1 MKVLAYGFE
10 GTGKTLFALSFPDII
25 LIDTEAGSTF
35 YLSGEEGK
43 NVKGVLRTQGYKK
56 YEEALSE
63 VARDWDKLE
72 MQTLVTDS
80 VTKLRQNLSDT
91 IINVDIKR
99 NKRNGMADAELN
111 SNLSMRSWGKI
122 GEISK
127 RHQNIKIDLSNNVNI
142 VDIAQA
148 KEIKD
153 DNQEFM
159 IAPVGA
165 KTFSDGLRMVTEIF
179 HALKKVLKE
188 GGYETTVGD
197 EGGFAPGVSIKK
209 SKKAKFG
216 WEIKGVMTL
225 EHALSALGEA
235 TKAAGYKFGKDIK
248 IALDVA
254 SSEFC
259 DKKGQDAKGGETY
272 TFKKSTQKTL
282 KSRQM
287 VAYYEKLIKKFPI
300 FSIEDGLDEADW
312 KGWTVLTDK
321 LGGKINL
328 VGDDLF
334 VTNPTIFDEG
344 IKAGIAN
351 AILIKV
357 NQVGSVSETLA
368 AIKRAQVEGY
378 APIVSHRSG
387 ETEDTFIADLA
398 VGTAAGQI
406 KTGSLSRTDRVCK
419 YNRLL
424 RIEEELGKDAVYAG
438 DPRQGK

>member
-153 DNQEFM
+153 DNQQVIDIRPDMDKSSPYDYDLKLFLFT
-159 IAPVGA
+159 
-165 KTFSDGLRMVTEIF
+165 KKDSDGTTKFYARVDKDRTKKYKTGDIIENPSF
-179 HALKKVLKE
+179 ALWSNTLGDSDNRVETSYSEDYKK
-188 GGYETTVGD
+188 D
-197 EGGFAPGVSIKK
+197 EEAYAEEVEKDNQTIQERLAEFS
-209 SKKAKFG
+209 SK
-216 WEIKGVMTL
+216 
-225 EHALSALGEA
+225 LSATDKKKFTDLLAENKITNLNKM
-235 TKAAGYKFGKDIK
+235 TKAQH
-248 IALDVA
+248 
-254 SSEFC
+254 
-259 DKKGQDAKGGETY
+259 KK
-272 TFKKSTQKTL
+272 
-282 KSRQM
+282 
-287 VAYYEKLIKKFPI
+287 
-300 FSIEDGLDEADW
+300 
-312 KGWTVLTDK
+312 
-321 LGGKINL
+321 L
-328 VGDDLF
+328 VELMDNF
-334 VTNPTIFDEG
+334 N
-344 IKAGIAN
+344 KA
-351 AILIKV
+351 
-357 NQVGSVSETLA
+357 
-368 AIKRAQVEGY
+368 
-378 APIVSHRSG
+378 
-387 ETEDTFIADLA
+387 
-398 VGTAAGQI
+398 
-406 KTGSLSRTDRVCK
+406 
-419 YNRLL
+419 
-424 RIEEELGKDAVYAG
+424 
-438 DPRQGK
+438 

>member
-91 IINVDIKR
+91 IINVDVKR

-153 DNQEFM
+153 DNQQVIDIRPDMDKSSPYDYDLKLFLFT
-159 IAPVGA
+159 
-165 KTFSDGLRMVTEIF
+165 KKDSDGTTKFYARVDKDRTKKYKTGDIIENPSF
-179 HALKKVLKE
+179 ALWSNTLGDSDNRV
-188 GGYETTVGD
+188 ETSYSED
-197 EGGFAPGVSIKK
+197 
-209 SKKAKFG
+209 SKKDEEAYAEEVEKDNQTIQERLAEFSS
-216 WEIKGVMTL
+216 K
-225 EHALSALGEA
+225 LSATDKKKFTDLLAENKITNLNKM
-235 TKAAGYKFGKDIK
+235 TKAQH
-248 IALDVA
+248 
-254 SSEFC
+254 
-259 DKKGQDAKGGETY
+259 KK
-272 TFKKSTQKTL
+272 
-282 KSRQM
+282 
-287 VAYYEKLIKKFPI
+287 
-300 FSIEDGLDEADW
+300 
-312 KGWTVLTDK
+312 
-321 LGGKINL
+321 L
-328 VGDDLF
+328 VDLMDNF
-334 VTNPTIFDEG
+334 N
-344 IKAGIAN
+344 KA
-351 AILIKV
+351 
-357 NQVGSVSETLA
+357 
-368 AIKRAQVEGY
+368 
-378 APIVSHRSG
+378 
-387 ETEDTFIADLA
+387 
-398 VGTAAGQI
+398 
-406 KTGSLSRTDRVCK
+406 
-419 YNRLL
+419 
-424 RIEEELGKDAVYAG
+424 
-438 DPRQGK
+438 

>member
-153 DNQEFM
+153 DNQQVIDIRPDMDKSSPYDYDLKLFLFT
-159 IAPVGA
+159 
-165 KTFSDGLRMVTEIF
+165 KKDSDGTTKFYARVDKDRTKKYKTGDIIENPSFALWSNTLGDSDNRVETNYSDDQKQDEEAYAEETEKDNQTIQERLAEF
-179 HALKKVLKE
+179 S
-188 GGYETTVGD
+188 GN
-197 EGGFAPGVSIKK
+197 
-209 SKKAKFG
+209 
-216 WEIKGVMTL
+216 
-225 EHALSALGEA
+225 LSAEDKKKFTELLSENKITNLNKM
-235 TKAAGYKFGKDIK
+235 TKAQHK
-248 IALDVA
+248 
-254 SSEFC
+254 
-259 DKKGQDAKGGETY
+259 
-272 TFKKSTQKTL
+272 
-282 KSRQM
+282 
-287 VAYYEKLIKKFPI
+287 KLIELMDNF
-300 FSIEDGLDEADW
+300 
-312 KGWTVLTDK
+312 
-321 LGGKINL
+321 N
-328 VGDDLF
+328 
-334 VTNPTIFDEG
+334 
-344 IKAGIAN
+344 KA
-351 AILIKV
+351 
-357 NQVGSVSETLA
+357 
-368 AIKRAQVEGY
+368 
-378 APIVSHRSG
+378 
-387 ETEDTFIADLA
+387 
-398 VGTAAGQI
+398 
-406 KTGSLSRTDRVCK
+406 
-419 YNRLL
+419 
-424 RIEEELGKDAVYAG
+424 
-438 DPRQGK
+438 

>member
-1 MKVLAYGFE
+1 MSLFEKPTKKSAGMKVLAYGFE

-153 DNQEFM
+153 DNQQVIDIRPDMDKSSPYDYDLKLFLFT
-159 IAPVGA
+159 
-165 KTFSDGLRMVTEIF
+165 KKDSDGTTKFYARVDKDRTKKYKTGEIIENPSFALWSNTLGDSDNRVETNYSDDQKQDEEAYAEETEKDNQTIQERLAEF
-179 HALKKVLKE
+179 S
-188 GGYETTVGD
+188 GN
-197 EGGFAPGVSIKK
+197 
-209 SKKAKFG
+209 
-216 WEIKGVMTL
+216 
-225 EHALSALGEA
+225 LSAEDKKKFTDLLSENKITNLNKM
-235 TKAAGYKFGKDIK
+235 TKAQHK
-248 IALDVA
+248 
-254 SSEFC
+254 
-259 DKKGQDAKGGETY
+259 
-272 TFKKSTQKTL
+272 
-282 KSRQM
+282 
-287 VAYYEKLIKKFPI
+287 KLIELMDNF
-300 FSIEDGLDEADW
+300 
-312 KGWTVLTDK
+312 
-321 LGGKINL
+321 N
-328 VGDDLF
+328 
-334 VTNPTIFDEG
+334 
-344 IKAGIAN
+344 KA
-351 AILIKV
+351 
-357 NQVGSVSETLA
+357 
-368 AIKRAQVEGY
+368 
-378 APIVSHRSG
+378 
-387 ETEDTFIADLA
+387 
-398 VGTAAGQI
+398 
-406 KTGSLSRTDRVCK
+406 
-419 YNRLL
+419 
-424 RIEEELGKDAVYAG
+424 
-438 DPRQGK
+438 

>member
-1 MKVLAYGFE
+1 MSLFEKPTKKSAGMKVLAYGFE

-153 DNQEFM
+153 DNQQVIDIRPDMDKSSPYDYDLKLFLFT
-159 IAPVGA
+159 
-165 KTFSDGLRMVTEIF
+165 KKDSDGTTKFYARVDKDRTKKYKTGDIIENPSF
-179 HALKKVLKE
+179 ALWSNTLGDSDNRVETSYSEDYKK
-188 GGYETTVGD
+188 D
-197 EGGFAPGVSIKK
+197 EEAYAEEVEKDNQTIQERLAEFS
-209 SKKAKFG
+209 SK
-216 WEIKGVMTL
+216 
-225 EHALSALGEA
+225 LSATDKKKFTDLLSENKITNLNKM
-235 TKAAGYKFGKDIK
+235 TKAQH
-248 IALDVA
+248 
-254 SSEFC
+254 
-259 DKKGQDAKGGETY
+259 KK
-272 TFKKSTQKTL
+272 
-282 KSRQM
+282 
-287 VAYYEKLIKKFPI
+287 
-300 FSIEDGLDEADW
+300 
-312 KGWTVLTDK
+312 
-321 LGGKINL
+321 L
-328 VGDDLF
+328 VELMDNF
-334 VTNPTIFDEG
+334 N
-344 IKAGIAN
+344 KA
-351 AILIKV
+351 
-357 NQVGSVSETLA
+357 
-368 AIKRAQVEGY
+368 
-378 APIVSHRSG
+378 
-387 ETEDTFIADLA
+387 
-398 VGTAAGQI
+398 
-406 KTGSLSRTDRVCK
+406 
-419 YNRLL
+419 
-424 RIEEELGKDAVYAG
+424 
-438 DPRQGK
+438 